1 MVMNYYSSKSAFIE
15 LPVTKSQQQHCEFY
29 LNNFVNF
36 KVYLE
41 MCDAVII
48 SWCFLFFFLARS
60 KQNGKKKSMLISQH
74 IRRIEWWNGEGL

>member
-1 MVMNYYSSKSAFIE
+1 MVMNYYSSKSAFIG

-48 SWCFLFFFLARS
+48 SWCFLFFFLTRS
-60 KQNGKKKSMLISQH
+60 KQNGKK
-74 IRRIEWWNGEGL
+74 NPC

>member
-1 MVMNYYSSKSAFIE
+1 MVMNYYSSKSAFIG
-15 LPVTKSQQQHCEFY
+15 LPVTKSQQQGCEFY

-48 SWCFLFFFLARS
+48 CWWFLFFPNK
-60 KQNGKKKSMLISQH
+60 KQAAWQKKKNPH
-74 IRRIEWWNGEGL
+74 